1 MINNNIT
8 TERLRFQEWILN
20 NWKPK
25 YHNFS
30 LKEDGKYYFDSME
43 DAWTL
48 WLAAKNDFIDQ
59 MEEKDGNIPN

>member
-1 MINNNIT
+1 MTKDDVIK
-8 TERLRFQEWILN
+8 ERLRFQEWILN
-20 NWKPK
+20 HWLPR
-25 YHNFS
+25 YQNFS
-30 LKEDGKYYFDSME
+30 LKEDGKYYFNAME